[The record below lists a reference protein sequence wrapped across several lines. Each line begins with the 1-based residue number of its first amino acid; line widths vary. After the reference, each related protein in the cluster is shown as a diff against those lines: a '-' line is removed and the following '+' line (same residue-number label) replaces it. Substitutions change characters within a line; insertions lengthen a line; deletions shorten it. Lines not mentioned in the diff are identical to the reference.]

1 MNVVGHKMAKTKEK
15 LSRAR
20 SQGGLWAKT
29 RRWNLSLNP
38 VRNHEG

>member
-20 SQGGLWAKT
+20 AHGGLYAKT
-29 RRWNLSLNP
+29 RRQNLSLNP
-38 VRNHEG
+38 VRSHEG